1 MLKKKKRKSNKKESN
16 SSCNEKKSTENNK
29 SFSSF
34 SYAELVALS
43 ATLGYSIAQELDE
56 DDLAIF
62 LVFLELLVIEMQ
74 LIVTQRAIEKKTLIS
89 TDKEDEVEDIDLD
102 DI

>member
-1 MLKKKKRKSNKKESN
+1 MPKKKKRKSNKKESN

-56 DDLAIF
+56 DDLAI
-62 LVFLELLVIEMQ
+62 EMQ
-74 LIVTQRAIEKKTLIS
+74 LIVTQRSIEKKTLIS

>member
-1 MLKKKKRKSNKKESN
+1 MISQIK
-16 SSCNEKKSTENNK
+16 
-29 SFSSF
+29 
-34 SYAELVALS
+34 LS

-74 LIVTQRAIEKKTLIS
+74 LIVTQRAIEDTALIII
-89 TDKEDEVEDIDLD
+89 KALGCEK
-102 DI
+102 

>member
-1 MLKKKKRKSNKKESN
+1 MPKKKKRKSNKKESN
-16 SSCNEKKSTENNK
+16 SNEKKSTENNK

>member
-1 MLKKKKRKSNKKESN
+1 MPKKKKRKSNKKESN

-62 LVFLELLVIEMQ
+62 LVFLELL
-74 LIVTQRAIEKKTLIS
+74 IVTQRAIEKKTLIS

>member
-1 MLKKKKRKSNKKESN
+1 MPKKKKRKSNKKESN
-16 SSCNEKKSTENNK
+16 SSFNEKKSTENNK

-74 LIVTQRAIEKKTLIS
+74 LIVTQRSIEKKTLIS

>member
-1 MLKKKKRKSNKKESN
+1 MPKKKKRKSNKKESN

-34 SYAELVALS
+34 SYAELV
-43 ATLGYSIAQELDE
+43 GYSIAQELDE

-74 LIVTQRAIEKKTLIS
+74 LIVTQRSIEKKTLIS

>member
-1 MLKKKKRKSNKKESN
+1 MPKKKKRKSNKKESN
-16 SSCNEKKSTENNK
+16 SSCTENNK

>member
-1 MLKKKKRKSNKKESN
+1 MPKKKKRKSNKKEHN
-16 SSCNEKKSTENNK
+16 SSCNENNK